1 MPKTTRG
8 LFSAW
13 RDRMKKIILG
23 IFIICGLQLPALAA
37 TYNCEVQE
45 ISALS
50 WKRSNE
56 FLFPTRGDYNDA
68 NGLAYVCG
76 HRGTDGCDSG
86 TGILIF
92 GEHYWENNRY
102 DTMEAYQCSTGGANA
117 WVQQPVSYIPTCTNT
132 NGMTKV
138 YTQGDYDY
146 YCVKY
151 VKLHTD
157 NARCIG
163 SLRDSN
169 SICRKPHQ
177 DQPTQPAQPVDN
189 TINVCKTTL
198 GDLSINA
205 SRNGVTKDVCNANMA
220 NVSDDHGTEFTMTC
234 NANLTLTCE
243 ATKCED
249 GYTLNPSTGK
259 CTKNNNNGGG
269 GGGTG
274 PNQCEQRRCAKL
286 SGDVR
291 NKCIACCHVL
301 SDIAKWNS
309 NTNTCI
315 CTQNASYLFVP
326 NSDPKT
332 GGFCLPQFGNTPPP
346 TPEPEPD
353 PEPAYKCDPEIMA
366 QLMTWQAQ
374 YASSTTISGK
384 ILAIIRYCKN
394 DPNENEFLYMYS
406 QLVALINQE
415 NAAAQLT
422 QQQNASRRRI
432 EGAISD
438 IDSVV
443 STLDRS
449 KWKNAEGGFNT
460 SRLLSDSIAGVVL
473 GTAGGLITSH
483 VVKKNQVEGGFE
495 DIQCTVGGQ
504 VVSGWGDE
512 FQVGIQ

>member
-1 MPKTTRG
+1 
-8 LFSAW
+8 
-13 RDRMKKIILG
+13 MKKIILG

-56 FLFPTRGDYNDA
+56 FLFPTLGDYNDA

-92 GEHYWENNRY
+92 GEHYWRNNRY
-102 DTMEAYQCSTGGANA
+102 DEMEAYQCSTGGANA
-117 WVQQPVSYIPTCTNT
+117 WVQQPVSYIRTCTNT

-138 YTQGDYDY
+138 FTQGDYDY
-146 YCVKY
+146 YCVNYKNPY
-151 VKLHTD
+151 SD

-169 SICRKPHQ
+169 SICRKRHQ
-177 DQPTQPAQPVDN
+177 DQPAQPAQPA
-189 TINVCKTTL
+189 TPPKQCKTKTMNNMDVGQSFFQVKKATCL
-198 GDLSINA
+198 TENA
-205 SRNGVTKDVCNANMA
+205 PM
-220 NVSDDHGTEFTMTC
+220 SDDHGTEFTMTC
-234 NANLTLTCE
+234 NEDLTLTCM
-243 ATKCED
+243 ATNCED

-274 PNQCEQRRCAKL
+274 PNQCEQRRCSALNGSEK
-286 SGDVR
+286 
-291 NKCIACCHVL
+291 KECIACCYVPA
-301 SDIAKWNS
+301 SVAVWS
-309 NTNTCI
+309 NKKCI
-315 CTQNASYLFVP
+315 CIDNDQTFISADNP
-326 NSDPKT
+326 RN
-332 GGFCLPQFGNTPPP
+332 GGVCININLPTPTPA
-346 TPEPEPD
+346 PEPEPD
-353 PEPAYKCDPEIMA
+353 PEPAYICDPDKMA
-366 QLMTWQAQ
+366 QINAWAIQ
-374 YASSTTISGK
+374 YASNTTISAQ
-384 ILAIIRYCKN
+384 ILAIIQYCN
-394 DPNENEFLYMYS
+394 SGNQTANVFLYMYN
-406 QLVALINQE
+406 QLLALINQE

>member
-1 MPKTTRG
+1 
-8 LFSAW
+8 
-13 RDRMKKIILG
+13 MKKLLL
-23 IFIICGLQLPALAA
+23 IFSICCFGWQ
-37 TYNCEVQE
+37 YNAFAECVKHELNMWA
-45 ISALS
+45 ITD
-50 WKRSNE
+50 SNE
-56 FLFPTRGDYNDA
+56 YLYQNSSEHNVQITFECGGDY
-68 NGLAYVCG
+68 
-76 HRGTDGCDSG
+76 CDSG
-86 TGILIF
+86 TLIF
-92 GEHYWENNRY
+92 MPSGHYFNGISIDKNKVYICRESGDTRWSEYLATNFSPCNNDVCARITNAMQVDNLY
-102 DTMEAYQCSTGGANA
+102 LIDMESGTSGISTGSGQAMPLQTETNLC
-117 WVQQPVSYIPTCTNT
+117 TC
-132 NGMTKV
+132 K
-138 YTQGDYDY
+138 Q
-146 YCVKY
+146 
-151 VKLHTD
+151 
-157 NARCIG
+157 IG
-163 SLRDSN
+163 
-169 SICRKPHQ
+169 
-177 DQPTQPAQPVDN
+177 QPAQPVDN

-291 NKCIACCHVL
+291 NKCIACCHVS
-301 SDIAKWNS
+301 SDVAKWNS

-326 NSDPKT
+326 NSNPKT
-332 GGFCLPQFGNTPPP
+332 GGFCIPQQGGTPTP

-353 PEPAYKCDPEIMA
+353 PEPAYICDPAKIA
-366 QLMTWQAQ
+366 QIIGWQTQ
-374 YASSTTISGK
+374 YASSTTISAQ
-384 ILAIIRYCKN
+384 IMEIIQYCEN
-394 DPNENEFLYMYS
+394 DPNENTFNVMYS

-483 VVKKNQVEGGFE
+483 VVKKNQVKGGFE

-504 VVSGWGDE
+504 VVAGWGDE